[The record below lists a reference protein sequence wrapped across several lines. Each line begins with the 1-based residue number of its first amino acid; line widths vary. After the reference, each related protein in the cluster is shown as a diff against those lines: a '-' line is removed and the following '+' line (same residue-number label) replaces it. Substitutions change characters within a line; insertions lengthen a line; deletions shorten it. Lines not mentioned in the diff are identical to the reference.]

1 MLNLKNKIILIT
13 GATGG
18 IGQALAQNLAQ
29 QDTQLILLGHNSDKL
44 KKLTTSLGKNYDS
57 FVCNLTNSAEVK
69 KLAETIK
76 NKYKKIDILI
86 NIAGIGIYK
95 KFPNITDEEWKTSF
109 DLNVG
114 GYFLITKYFLPLLE
128 KSDISLVL
136 NIGSG
141 AGVIPMKERS
151 LYCATKFAVRGMTLS
166 LAAEY
171 ENKKPH
177 FCLITLGSVLT
188 PFANVPLEEK
198 IKKNKNGTAFF
209 TPQWVATKLT
219 EIMQDEKRKV
229 EYILYPSDYGFGTW
243 KKP

>member
-1 MLNLKNKIILIT
+1 M
-13 GATGG
+13 
-18 IGQALAQNLAQ
+18 
-29 QDTQLILLGHNSDKL
+29 
-44 KKLTTSLGKNYDS
+44 
-57 FVCNLTNSAEVK
+57 
-69 KLAETIK
+69 
-76 NKYKKIDILI
+76 
-86 NIAGIGIYK
+86 
-95 KFPNITDEEWKTSF
+95 
-109 DLNVG
+109 
-114 GYFLITKYFLPLLE
+114 ITKYFLPLLE